1 MMAGVDANN
10 PVDTLTTVDG
20 ESRVQAD
27 LAARGLNWQVVRYP
41 ATTAT
46 AEQAAAAVG
55 CATGQ
60 IVKTLCFLASGRPT
74 LVLVGGDRQVDTSRL
89 AAILGVSRKKLRMGS
104 PAEVL
109 EATGYPI
116 GGVSPF
122 GATTR
127 CDVVADEDLRTYA
140 EVWVAAGSPHAVF
153 RAEVEQLGEALGVQ
167 WAAIGRGESDA

>member
-1 MMAGVDANN
+1 M
-10 PVDTLTTVDG
+10 DG

-27 LAARGLNWQVVRYP
+27 LAARGLDWQVVRYP

-89 AAILGVSRKKLRMGS
+89 AAILGVSRKKLRMAN
-104 PAEVL
+104 PTEVL
-109 EATGYPI
+109 EATGYPV

-127 CDVVADEDLRTYA
+127 CDVVADEALRA
-140 EVWVAAGSPHAVF
+140 FSEVWVAAGSPNAVF
-153 RAEVEQLGEALGVQ
+153 RAEVGRLGETLGVQ
-167 WAAIGRGESDA
+167 WATVGRGPADA